1 MGRLRENIMSE
12 DKKIVRNQAERATR
26 KKRGSFGATR
36 TKLGVDVQ
44 LEGYKMYW
52 MNDEVG
58 RITDALDYG
67 WEHVTS
73 AETTS
78 SGNDEKVCR
87 LVGKKESGEPLY
99 AYLMKIRQDWYEEDQ
114 SEQQK
119 VNDAYDAAIRRGS
132 NERVEGGYIPSSG
145 IKLTK

>member
-1 MGRLRENIMSE
+1 MSE
-12 DKKIVRNQAERATR
+12 DKKIVRNQAERVTR

-36 TKLGVDVQ
+36 TKLGIDQ
-44 LEGYKMYW
+44 ALDGYKMYW

-58 RITDALDYG
+58 RIDEALEFG
-67 WEHVTS
+67 WEHVTA
-73 AETTS
+73 AEVYS
-78 SGNDEKVCR
+78 SGSGDNVSR

-114 SEQQK
+114 AEQQK
-119 VNDAYDAAIRRGS
+119 TNDAYDAAIRRGT
-132 NERVEGGYIPSSG
+132 NERVDGGYIPSAG